1 MAIREVRQIGDELLL
16 KRSKEVKKMTVR
28 TQQLIADMLE
38 TMYDH
43 QGVGLAAPQVGV
55 LKRIVVIDIGEG
67 PIILVNPVVTQTSG
81 EQTGEE
87 GCLSVAGKWGH
98 VTRPMKVTV
107 EALNEKMEPVTVTG
121 EGLLARALCHET
133 DHLDGKLYVDLALD
147 GLHDNSERESDAEE
161 DEDEFDEEEYNI
173 SGDDEE

>member
-16 KRSKEVKKMTVR
+16 KRSKEVKKMTPR

-38 TMYDH
+38 TMHAH

-67 PIILVNPVVTQTSG
+67 PIILVNPVVTAAEG

-87 GCLSVAGKWGH
+87 GCLSVAGKWGN
-98 VTRPMKVTV
+98 VTRPMRVTV
-107 EALNEKMEPVTVTG
+107 KAQNERMEPVTVTG

-133 DHLDGKLYVDLALD
+133 DHLDGKLYVDLAID
-147 GLHDNSERESDAEE
+147 GIHDNSERAT
-161 DEDEFDEEEYNI
+161 DEEEEEA
-173 SGDDEE
+173 SFSDEPYMDEVTED